1 MAEENKKINP
11 FDSALVQFD
20 KAASVLQLD
29 PHVIEVLKNPKKVLE
44 FSIPVKLDNG
54 EIKIFYGYRVQHND
68 ARGPFKGGI
77 RFHHQVDLNE
87 VKALAFWMTIKC
99 AVMDLP
105 YGGAKG
111 GVTVNAKE
119 LSKDESE
126 RLSRGYVRQ
135 IRESLGV
142 DKDIPAPDVNT
153 NAQIM
158 AWMYDEFSHLG
169 NFINPGSFTGKPVE
183 LGGLPGRES
192 ATGQGGA
199 YVLEEY
205 FKESKKE
212 YTVAIQG
219 FGNAGQYF
227 AAHLFYSSKKFKIIA
242 VSDSSGAVYSKDGL
256 DIPFLISHKKE
267 TGSVLGFK
275 RAKDLVREDIF
286 SLDCNIFV
294 PAALENA
301 ITIKNADLIKAS
313 IILELANG
321 PTTPEAEGILF
332 KKSKV
337 ILPDVLANAGGVTA
351 SYFEWIQGKSGD
363 RLSREEVEKKL
374 QKKMILAYK
383 EVTKIADT
391 YKTDFRTASY
401 ILAVS
406 RVAKAIDLLGFND

>member
-1 MAEENKKINP
+1 MDKKINP

-20 KAASVLQLD
+20 KAAAVLQLD
-29 PHVIEVLKNPKKVLE
+29 KHIVEVLKSPKKILE

-77 RFHHQVDLNE
+77 RFHHQVDLDE

-99 AVMDLP
+99 AVLDLP

-111 GVTVNAKE
+111 GVTVDAKG
-119 LSKDESE
+119 LSKDETE
-126 RLSRGYVRQ
+126 RISRGYVRQ
-135 IRESLGV
+135 MRESLGV

-153 NAQIM
+153 NSQVM
-158 AWMYDEFSHLG
+158 AWMYDEFSHLA

-199 YVLEEY
+199 YIMEEH
-205 FKESKKE
+205 FKDQPKKE
-212 YTVAIQG
+212 RLVALQG

-227 AAHLFYSSKKFKIIA
+227 AAHLFYSSNNFKVVA
-242 VSDSSGAVYSKDGL
+242 VSDSKGTVYSESGL

-267 TGSVLGFK
+267 AGSVLGFK
-275 RAKDLVREDIF
+275 GAKDLKTEDIF
-286 SLDCNIFV
+286 GLKVDILV

-301 ITIKNADLIKAS
+301 ITKNNVQLIKAS
-313 IILELANG
+313 TILELANG
-321 PTTPEAEGILF
+321 PTAPEAEEVLL
-332 KKSKV
+332 KKGKV
-337 ILPDVLANAGGVTA
+337 ILPDILANAGGVTA

-363 RLSREEVEKKL
+363 RLCHEEVQEKL
-374 QKKMILAYK
+374 QKKMVISYK
-383 EVTKIADT
+383 EVIKIAQT
-391 YKTDFRTASY
+391 YKVDLRTAAY
-401 ILAVS
+401 ILAIS